1 MPARGAAVS
10 VPAPAVSAAVRDDS
24 IYDRMVAFA
33 QADPRFA
40 RMARDL
46 ARERENFLFTPDDPE
61 WARPAEQALRDYF
74 ESRATTDG
82 PRVTAISCRSA
93 GCEVQAL
100 GPPLCGGTPCELQAQ
115 RSPEGPVPDGVDPV
129 GPLRADRPAGLPLRR
144 QAIFGE
150 PIGDRF
156 GIIVTFSREAQAP
169 PAGR

>member
-1 MPARGAAVS
+1 MSRRAVPVS
-10 VPAPAVSAAVRDDS
+10 TPAVSAGGGDDS
-24 IYDRMVAFA
+24 IYERMVAFA
-33 QADPRFA
+33 QADPRFT

-46 ARERENFLFTPDDPE
+46 ARERESYLFTPDDPE

-74 ESRATTDG
+74 EAGATAEG
-82 PRVTAISCRSA
+82 PRVTSISCRSA

-115 RSPEGPVPDGVDPV
+115 RPPEEPVPNSVDPV
-129 GPLRADRPAGLPLRR
+129 GALRADWPAGLPLRR
-144 QAIFGE
+144 RAIFGE